1 MKIDEATDNRQH
13 CTSNN
18 GIKNRLYQN
27 MNRQCSSIKHST
39 IINDMCQCIAVFTV
53 EGFTLFRQWF
63 HSDPFIHCMSNEING
78 KSFVVIFL
86 ASFLFILIM
95 TWGFKRINLHLWIDR
110 NLSLFFVFSIMSS
123 FFFSL
128 IVHHLTAYTKKLHR
142 MFRSI
147 RTQKCKEF
155 QVWAQKIGNVRTFQ
169 RNQEKKL
176 RVWFVMVN
184 KWAFHTSSSCF
195 ERKWIQKKNSVK
207 WLSYRKTKSMS

>member
-86 ASFLFILIM
+86 ASFFFILIM

-110 NLSLFFVFSIMSS
+110 PFVIFRIFNNVIIFLLSDCPS
-123 FFFSL
+123 FDG
-128 IVHHLTAYTKKLHR
+128 IHRKTASNDRL
-142 MFRSI
+142 RSI
-147 RTQKCKEF
+147 KPK
-155 QVWAQKIGNVRTFQ
+155 NVRTFQ